1 MISVRPRE
9 ITRKASMAI
18 KRRGAAVQI
27 TSPRPH
33 VKILRKDLQGER
45 SASVF
50 AVMILTHIIRVITR
64 EDGVDP
70 LTLNTFLTPDLSQNA
85 PKRVVGSEGDLQSA

>member
-1 MISVRPRE
+1 MISVSPRE

-27 TSPRPH
+27 TCPSPR

-50 AVMILTHIIRVITR
+50 AVMILTHIIR
-64 EDGVDP
+64 EDVVDP
-70 LTLNTFLTPDLSQNA
+70 LTLSTFLTPDLSQNA
-85 PKRVVGSEGDLQSA
+85 PKRVVGSERDL